1 MTCRPDVTPGALF
14 SSQEKIHQLYQELS
28 ISDTDPQIRVQVE
41 SVLSSL
47 LGEVRQ
53 LQDEN
58 KHMEKL
64 YIREKEAHETRLRSM
79 EDELEAQVARV
90 DLQARRE
97 AEQQKEQEI
106 KEVERKMKEEIAELQ
121 THLRMFQK
129 VRSLVEGGRGDA
141 TTEQRDGCL

>member
-1 MTCRPDVTPGALF
+1 MMTHGPDVPGPGSDMSSSALDVSTSTPDVPISAPDVSISAPDVSISAPDLSISAPLVSTSAPDVTPVALF

-41 SVLSSL
+41 NVLSSL

-64 YIREKEAHETRLRSM
+64 YIR
-79 EDELEAQVARV
+79 
-90 DLQARRE
+90 
-97 AEQQKEQEI
+97 
-106 KEVERKMKEEIAELQ
+106 
-121 THLRMFQK
+121 
-129 VRSLVEGGRGDA
+129 
-141 TTEQRDGCL
+141 